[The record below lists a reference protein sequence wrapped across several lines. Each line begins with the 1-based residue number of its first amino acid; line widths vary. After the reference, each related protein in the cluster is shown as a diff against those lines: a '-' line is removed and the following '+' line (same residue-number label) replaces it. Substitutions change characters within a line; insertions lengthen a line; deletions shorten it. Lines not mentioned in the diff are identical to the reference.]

1 MALILKRKDIMS
13 VRNNAVVY
21 RSATY
26 GIIMAAVLLC
36 GTAALSSCE
45 KKVEVI
51 NLPVVQN
58 LPTMTAHNF
67 ETIYTDSGKVQMI
80 LRSPLLERYE
90 EEKDSR
96 NEFPEGLHAFIY
108 DGGPTPK
115 VSIVSKTAKY
125 TEKDKLWELRDSV
138 VVINEK
144 GSILQTELLYW
155 NEAKEM
161 VYSDRYVKIT
171 DKDQISMG
179 TGYEYDMR
187 TGNYR
192 IKDLRSTIY
201 IENEK

>member
-1 MALILKRKDIMS
+1 MALILKRKDTMS
-13 VRNNAVVY
+13 VRNNAVVH

-67 ETIYTDSGKVQMI
+67 ETIYTDSGKVQLI

-108 DGGPTPK
+108 DGSPTPK
-115 VSIVSKTAKY
+115 VSIVAKTAKY

-155 NEAKEM
+155 NEAREM

>member
-1 MALILKRKDIMS
+1 MALILKRKDTMS
-13 VRNNAVVY
+13 VRNNAVVH

-67 ETIYTDSGKVQMI
+67 ETIYTDSGKVQLI

-108 DGGPTPK
+108 DGNPTPK